1 MTPGGPFV
9 YCACLSRKARARS
22 ADSIAWRV
30 SNAPG
35 TVQHRTQIEGD
46 MKRKKGED
54 GGEFDVFGEDETNE
68 YGEAAIEGE
77 ETELYDDDLEEEFDD
92 EDSDF
97 DEDFDE
103 DESFDEEEEDFDDL
117 VDNDE

>member
-1 MTPGGPFV
+1 
-9 YCACLSRKARARS
+9 
-22 ADSIAWRV
+22 
-30 SNAPG
+30 
-35 TVQHRTQIEGD
+35 

-77 ETELYDDDLEEEFDD
+77 DSELYDDELEEEFDD
-92 EDSDF
+92 EDADF

-103 DESFDEEEEDFDDL
+103 DESFDEAEEDLDGL
-117 VDNDE
+117 VDDEEYPRAGGGTGHRRRRPTRLILAAGRRSRRWLAR